1 MTFHK
6 LRSIALVAAGF
17 LALSAPAHA
26 APGDLDTS
34 FGSTGIVTLD
44 FGLDATIGGM
54 TLDADDKILL
64 VGTTGSDMLVARIE
78 KDGTPDTSFGEDHD
92 GDGVPD
98 GYRVID
104 MGGNETAREVL
115 VDSAGLI
122 YVLGSSDSSG
132 YLYSTA
138 TRLLQDGSTDT
149 SYAMYWGT
157 PGTAWNCLDSIGQSG
172 TLDSLD
178 RLFLFSNQSPALN
191 TIAISMLFSSA
202 GDPMGGVAC
211 DPVPSGSIGGAQTA
225 SRMALEP
232 GTDKP
237 LLAGNIGNDGFV
249 ARGNAGNA
257 WFDVGYGG
265 GTGVTVLS
273 HLIIGAG
280 PTSIVRVRGVTADDD
295 PASAHYQKAVVVADT
310 DGKLVVARLDL
321 NGVLD
326 SSFNSKGYRRIDL
339 GGADFGSAVA
349 MGTSGRIIALGE
361 SDDNPAIVRVNKNG
375 TLDSTF
381 GVNGKVVTPITGPN
395 AMVSVKVTKGSKIV
409 AAGTNGNIGFRKILL
424 VRYLGN

>member
-1 MTFHK
+1 MTFHGF
-6 LRSIALVAAGF
+6 RSIALVAASL

-54 TLDADDKILL
+54 TLDADGKILV

-78 KDGTPDTSFGEDHD
+78 KDGTPDTTFGEDHD

-104 MGGNETAREVL
+104 LGGNETAREVL
-115 VDSAGLI
+115 VDSTGLI
-122 YVLGSSDSSG
+122 SVLGSSDSSG
-132 YLYSTA
+132 YLYSTV

-149 SYAMYWGT
+149 SYAVNWAT
-157 PGTAWNCLDSIGQSG
+157 PGTAWNCIDSIGQSG
-172 TLDSLD
+172 TLDSAD
-178 RLFLFSNQSPALN
+178 RVFLFSNQSPALN
-191 TIAISMLFSSA
+191 TAAIFMLFSSA
-202 GDPMGGVAC
+202 GDPMGGIAC
-211 DPVPSGSIGGAQTA
+211 DPVSTSTGGAITA

-237 LLAGNIGNDGFV
+237 LLAGNTGSDGFV
-249 ARGNAGNA
+249 ARGNAGYTT
-257 WFDVGYGG
+257 FDLGYGAN
-265 GTGVTVLS
+265 GVTVLS
-273 HLIIGAG
+273 HLQIGTT
-280 PTSIVRVRGVTADDD
+280 PTSIVRVSGVTADDD
-295 PASAHYQKAVVVADT
+295 PASTHYQKAVVVADT
-310 DGKLVVARLDL
+310 DSKLVVARLDL
-321 NGVLD
+321 NGALD

-339 GGADFGSAVA
+339 GGADFGRAVA
-349 MGTSGRIIALGE
+349 MGISGRIIALGE
-361 SDDNPAIVRVNKNG
+361 SDGNPAVVRVNKNG

-381 GVNGKVVTPITGPN
+381 GTNGKVVTPITGPN
-395 AMVSVKVTKGSKIV
+395 AMVSVKVTKESKIV